1 MPFANQCRAHGA
13 EVLAKKRRPFPRS
26 LWYSHQRMQW
36 KIVEKAQSRLSTEIA
51 LVRPAKGG
59 DLHLALGYPNT
70 YRVGMSHLGIQL
82 IYGFLNAIP
91 GVVCERFFLP
101 DEEEMA
107 WYKASGSP
115 LLSLE
120 SQRPVSDFDLLG
132 FTCNYEPDYVNI
144 LRMLEMAGI
153 SLWQAERR
161 DNEPLIMLGG
171 AVTLLN
177 PEPVADFFD
186 LICVGEGEQMM
197 EPMID
202 VLRETFGQSREDRLR
217 TLSSE
222 AGFYV
227 PSLYTPTYLD
237 GRFQGLTPDF
247 GVREKVAK
255 NYIDRD
261 LFAQQ
266 ETHSLVLTEDTEFGR
281 SFLIE
286 VSRGCP
292 YICRFCTV
300 GFSYPKVRWRSV
312 EHLWR
317 SIEKVR
323 DHHPKVGL
331 ISATVGNHPEIRELC
346 AKLMEAELRVGFSS
360 LRADQLPDEM
370 IQAMVK
376 SGAKSMTLAPETGS
390 EALRRSI
397 NKRFSDECY
406 FDAAERAFR
415 QGIENLKMYSMVGLP
430 NEEQDDIDALVDI
443 VTKTRALQRKVGNP
457 GARVTLGMGLFVP
470 KPLTPYQ
477 WAPQMGVKE
486 AKRRMN
492 VVKKALARDG
502 GVRVTSESPRV
513 ATLEGLLARA
523 DRRMAQVLAEVR
535 WDPTFSNYSKALD
548 RAGLSFDEENYR
560 LREPEECLPW
570 SHIEASWPVERLLKD
585 AQRAEHEKS
594 RLVKA

>member
-1 MPFANQCRAHGA
+1 M
-13 EVLAKKRRPFPRS
+13 L
-26 LWYSHQRMQW
+26 W
-36 KIVEKAQSRLSTEIA
+36 KITDRAKERLAQEIA
-51 LVRPAKGG
+51 LLRPARGG
-59 DLHLALGYPNT
+59 DLHVALGYPNT

-91 GVVCERFFLP
+91 GVICERFFLP
-101 DEEEMA
+101 DNEEMS
-107 WYKASGSP
+107 WYKACGSP

-120 SQRPVSDFDLLG
+120 GQRPVADFDVVA

-144 LRMLEMAGI
+144 LNMLEMAGVP
-153 SLWQAERR
+153 LWQSQRR
-161 DNEPLIMLGG
+161 EGDPLVMLGG

-177 PEPVADFFD
+177 PEPMADFFD
-186 LICVGEGEQMM
+186 VICVGEGEQMM
-197 EPMID
+197 EPF
-202 VLRETFGQSREDRLR
+202 VTVVRETVGEYRRDRLR
-217 TLSSE
+217 ALSE
-222 AGFYV
+222 RAGMYV
-227 PSLYTPTYLD
+227 PSLYTPVYEG
-237 GRFQGLTPDF
+237 GRFQSLEPAA
-247 GVREKVAK
+247 GVSATVKK

-261 LFAQQ
+261 LFAEQ

-300 GFSYPKVRWRSV
+300 GFSYPKVRWRSL

-323 DHHPKVGL
+323 SYHPKVGL
-331 ISATVGNHPEIRELC
+331 ISATVGNHPEIKELC

-376 SGAKSMTLAPETGS
+376 SGAKSMTLAPESGS

-397 NKRFSDECY
+397 NKKFSDDCY

-430 NEEQDDIDALVDI
+430 NETEDDIDALITLVG
-443 VTKTRALQRKVGNP
+443 KTRALQRRVGNP

-477 WAPQMGVKE
+477 WSAQLGVKD
-486 AKRRMN
+486 AKKRMA

-502 GVRVTSESPRV
+502 GVRVTSESPRI
-513 ATLEGLLARA
+513 ATLEGVLARG
-523 DRRMAQVLAEVR
+523 DRRMAKVLEAVR
-535 WDPTFSNYSKALD
+535 HEPSFPNYQKALIE
-548 RAGLSFDEENYR
+548 AGLSFEEENYR
-560 LREPEECLPW
+560 TRHPEEALPW
-570 SHIEASWPVERLLKD
+570 GHIEASWPTDRLRKD
-585 AQRAEHEKS
+585 ALRAQRDKERFNEPQGSLGVGSGGSSKVTS
-594 RLVKA
+594 KR